1 MYLSGEKLGLACQ
14 LAAGL
19 LENLTIGSS
28 ISGKYVISVEQ
39 MKDVVEAQ
47 SGWIIEKK
55 RVPFAASHLRG
66 RIERYINGSNKRAI
80 IHIRDDQDEYW
91 KRYVF
96 AKELM
101 HLVVDSEIDL
111 SPYGDKRIEEL
122 ISYGYFG
129 DPSIEGLACDPTQS
143 EVIAE
148 IVALE
153 VLYPLHLRSEDLE
166 KRSKRETDINSIARK
181 YGIPMTKA
189 GIALSKRYLEQI
201 ESVKPSASY
210 TE

>member
-1 MYLSGEKLGLACQ
+1 MYLSGDKLGMACQ
-14 LAAGL
+14 LASGL
-19 LENLTIGSS
+19 LKSLTIGV
-28 ISGKYVISVEQ
+28 SGPGRFVISVEQ
-39 MKDVVEAQ
+39 MKDVIEAQ
-47 SGWIIEKK
+47 TGWVIEKK
-55 RVPFAASHLRG
+55 RVLFDAVHLRG
-66 RIERYINGSNKRAI
+66 RIERYRDERGQRAV

-101 HLVVDSEIDL
+101 HLVVDTEIDL

-129 DPSIEGLACDPTQS
+129 DPSVDGLPGDPTQS

-153 VLYPLHLRSEDLE
+153 VLYPMHLRSGDLAM
-166 KRSKRETDINSIARK
+166 RANRETDIDSIARK
-181 YGIPMTKA
+181 YGIPRTKA
-189 GIALSKRYLEQI
+189 GLALNTRYLDQI
-201 ESVKPSASY
+201 KSVAS
-210 TE
+210 EAS